1 MGGFQSLS
9 EVDFYLFWGHLSA
22 VAITGELDG
31 RTIIRNPVD
40 LHGKQVKWLYVS
52 LCDCSVCWCCRCRHH
67 NCASS
72 VFGGGAE
79 RSGCIMCDC
88 SVCWCCRHHNYASS
102 VFGGG
107 PCFQSPVSLTSFS
120 SPGMCLIAFVT
131 VLSVSVVLRWGCLLF
146 PQKPQLCDRCKTQ
159 CLYLSSCICLLLLR
173 LWQKY

>member
-1 MGGFQSLS
+1 MAF
-9 EVDFYLFWGHLSA
+9 
-22 VAITGELDG
+22 TGELEG

-40 LHGKQVKWLYVS
+40 LHGKQVKWLHVS
-52 LCDCSVCWCCRCRHH
+52 LCDCSVCWCC
-67 NCASS
+67 S
-72 VFGGGAE
+72 VAGAGITTMPAVCLE
-79 RSGCIMCDC
+79 VVVSEVVAYMCDC

-120 SPGMCLIAFVT
+120 SPGMCLITFVAI
-131 VLSVSVVLRWGCLLF
+131 LSVLVVLRWGCLLF

-159 CLYLSSCICLLLLR
+159 CLYLSSCICLLLLK